1 MSPTPDPQL
10 VCPACGGAIPAGAR
24 FCPSC
29 GHPVE
34 RVPAAAAAAARAG
47 EAAGAS
53 RASAHPAAEDELRPI
68 TALFADIV
76 GSTSLGERLG
86 PDEVKALIGECVSR
100 MSRAVEEFGGTVQA

>member
-1 MSPTPDPQL
+1 GLLLSNPLERPYATGPAGQRAGGHRSAVTSGTSNWTPDSTCVDRGRDNAGGSPRGTLMSPTPDPQL

-53 RASAHPAAEDELRPI
+53 RASA
-68 TALFADIV
+68 
-76 GSTSLGERLG
+76 
-86 PDEVKALIGECVSR
+86 
-100 MSRAVEEFGGTVQA
+100 